1 MRRVNAGMIASG
13 ALVRLNCVAGTAY
26 YLRVSCRTKILPFIR
41 VWKNNPTLAPVFI
54 PAASETEF
62 LIKSSEDIV
71 LLFLEEEVNIRA
83 WRHWSL
89 TDNVKRVRFFRFDK
103 IIRFDDRII
112 SVQPILRLADN
123 GLDIARTIRTLTE
136 WGFGTSTASLQ
147 DTLLYEHLNH
157 LDTQPS
163 HSPIRFPSIATVV
176 HLHYEEVWPDFDGRL
191 GRISLPFTLIVTT
204 NKESPELAK
213 RIRFRFPD
221 AKIVVYPNRGRDVGP
236 FIQLLRDGYLDG
248 YDLVCKVHG
257 KRSVS
262 LGVRAAFGE
271 IWRCSMLNDLLG
283 SDALVQAIV
292 NRFVIEPDLG
302 LIGPAR
308 FRLPNQY
315 RHAYKDTWGTNEN
328 LTRDLA
334 KKLGCSKESLKLDF
348 FAGTMFWIRRELLDF
363 LKLLDLSVDS
373 FPNEEG
379 QSDGTLQHALERLF
393 GVLPSCAIPKMRTG
407 EMSWQRPVAMG
418 PERVKSH

>member
-1 MRRVNAGMIASG
+1 MRRVNVSMIVSG
-13 ALVRLNCVAGTAY
+13 ALVRLNCVAGTTY
-26 YLRVSCRTKILPFIR
+26 YLRASCRAKILPFIR
-41 VWKNNPTLAPVFI
+41 VWKNNLALAPVFI

-62 LIKSSEDIV
+62 LIKSSEDV
-71 LLFLEEEVNIRA
+71 TLFFLEEEVNIKA
-83 WRHWSL
+83 WRRWSL
-89 TDNVKRVRFFRFDK
+89 TDNVKRVRLFRFHK
-103 IIRFDDRII
+103 IIRFDDRSI
-112 SVQPILRLADN
+112 SVQPFLRLADN

-147 DTLLYEHLNH
+147 DTLLYEHLKH
-157 LDTQPS
+157 PDMQPGRS
-163 HSPIRFPSIATVV
+163 LTRSPSIAAVV
-176 HLHYEEVWPDFDGRL
+176 HLHYEEVWPDFDSRL
-191 GRISLPFTLIVTT
+191 GRISLPFALIVTT
-204 NKESPELAK
+204 SKESPELAK

-221 AKIVVYPNRGRDVGP
+221 AKIVVCPNRGRDVGP
-236 FIQLLRDGYLDG
+236 FIQLLRAGYLDG

-271 IWRCSMLNDLLG
+271 IWRRSILNDLLG

-292 NRFVIEPDLG
+292 NRFAIEPDLG

-315 RHAYKDTWGTNEN
+315 RHTYKDTWGENES

-334 KKLGCSKESLKLDF
+334 EQLGCPKGSLKLDF
-348 FAGTMFWIRRELLDF
+348 FAGTMFWIRRELLD
-363 LKLLDLSVDS
+363 LLRILNLSVGS

-379 QSDGTLQHALERLF
+379 QLDGTLQHALERLF

-407 EMSWQRPVAMG
+407 EVSWQRPVMIG
-418 PERVKSH
+418 SESVKPH